1 MNAITKEEY
10 LEDPCRAASVP
21 YWKTACISIPDNMKI
36 LHDSEFNTELL
47 EQYKDE
53 PYFRL
58 QHPMMEVKPVSLPEG
73 YSLCEA
79 SVSDFVE
86 HINSCY
92 EDIGITVPEIQRY
105 RSREQYRSELWLAV
119 KENCNGKIVATGI
132 AELDREIGEGVLEWI
147 QVSKDYRRC
156 GLGSY
161 LVLELLWRM
170 RKAARFVTV
179 SGKCTN
185 PDHPEGLYR
194 KCGFCGNDVWH
205 ILRRCE
211 QTYEYPSAGNR
222 KAPAKKISGK

>member
-47 EQYKDE
+47 MQYMDE

-58 QHPMMEVKPVSLPEG
+58 RHPMMEVKPVSLPEG
-73 YSLCEA
+73 YSLYEA

-92 EDIGITVPEIQRY
+92 EDIDITIPEIQRY
-105 RSREQYRSELWLAV
+105 RSREQYRLELWLAV

-205 ILRRCE
+205 ILKRRE
-211 QTYEYPSAGNR
+211 QTYEYPTVGNR
-222 KAPAKKISGK
+222 KE